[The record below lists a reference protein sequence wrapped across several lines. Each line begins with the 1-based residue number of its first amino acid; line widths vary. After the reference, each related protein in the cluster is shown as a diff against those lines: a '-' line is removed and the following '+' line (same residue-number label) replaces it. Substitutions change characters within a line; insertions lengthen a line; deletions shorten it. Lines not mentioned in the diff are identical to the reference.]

1 MGWSSSIPI
10 SSASGSQP
18 SSSSAAWFVPEQRW
32 RMAVRDL
39 ALQAGG
45 WPVIG
50 TLVGRGLGFVRSAV

>member
-1 MGWSSSIPI
+1 
-10 SSASGSQP
+10 
-18 SSSSAAWFVPEQRW
+18 
-32 RMAVRDL
+32 MAVRDL